1 MSLLCATIRPKFYC
15 NYCFWATRCHA
26 EESQTACAWS
36 HSRGVRV
43 TVMTSARSTICLSCF
58 GIPMFLPMTAYHF
71 FFVVLSSTA
80 DTTAVPLKI
89 RKVAGRSLCREQ
101 TKISIHLR
109 GWYQH
114 EDVRANNVSPRRKEY
129 SEKVCAK
136 ERRYNIFRRFNSV
149 ARGSWDL
156 GDKIHFIRE
165 TLLIYTSKRNAL

>member
-1 MSLLCATIRPKFYC
+1 MSCGRITDRMRLKPLPRCTCNCNDVSAFYDLSLL
-15 NYCFWATRCHA
+15 FWYPYVLADD
-26 EESQTACAWS
+26 
-36 HSRGVRV
+36 GV
-43 TVMTSARSTICLSCF
+43 S
-58 GIPMFLPMTAYHF
+58 F
-71 FFVVLSSTA
+71 FFIRSSTA

-109 GWYQH
+109 GWYQQ
-114 EDVRANNVSPRRKEY
+114 EDVRANNVSSRRKEY

-156 GDKIHFIRE
+156 GNKIHFIRE